1 MASKIS
7 HAALAGQATGQPL
20 AIVQL
25 IGSTTTEEYRKIYCG
40 SDSIHHPKE
49 VKVTDRDI
57 SVTIFTTNG
66 IISYFPI
73 NACKPINAF
82 PTMVPITAEVVQ
94 ARGDVGNDIGS

>member
-1 MASKIS
+1 M
-7 HAALAGQATGQPL
+7 
-20 AIVQL
+20 
-25 IGSTTTEEYRKIYCG
+25 
-40 SDSIHHPKE
+40 
-49 VKVTDRDI
+49 
-57 SVTIFTTNG
+57 TIFTTNG